1 MDGDRKMAFVAL
13 ARLLDATPAGA
24 PMITAANDAIAK
36 YAEAAPVEPEHA
48 DFVSRNAF
56 VDAVQAEKNL

>member
-1 MDGDRKMAFVAL
+1 
-13 ARLLDATPAGA
+13 
-24 PMITAANDAIAK
+24 MITAANDAIAK